1 MSDRAQ
7 ILLVVGAYL
16 ALSLGVGWR
25 AARGT
30 SASATGYVAG
40 DRAMGGLLM
49 YFVTGATIFS
59 AFAFLGA
66 PGRAYSTGI
75 AATYVL
81 AFGVIGFLP
90 FYWTGPAAAR
100 LGRAHGYLTQGE
112 LVAGQLGFRAL
123 APVMAAVSLVAFVPY
138 LALQMRGAGHV
149 LEVLTGGGVSVEVG
163 AAAVYG
169 VVLLY
174 VWHSGVMGVGWTN
187 TLQGMFMMVLAWAL
201 GLYLPRA
208 IHGSVGAM
216 FERMDPAF
224 LRMPGLTT
232 NGEPWTWA
240 MYGSTVLVLAVGFSF
255 WPHLFQK
262 AFAARSE
269 RVIRRTVV
277 LYPTFQIFLVPILLI
292 GFAGIG
298 YEPGPAD
305 RDQILPHLLLQL
317 DLPALLVGLFCAGAL
332 AASMSS
338 GDAILHSAASIAVRD
353 GWIVGAGRPLSAEA
367 ERTAIRW
374 TLLPVLVVSYVTA
387 TTFYEDLVGLLTYAY
402 GPVSQLAPP
411 VLAALFWRGATGPGA
426 LAGLVLGSAVTIG
439 LPFCAG
445 YGLDLGVHPGLPG
458 LAVNALAIVVVSR
471 ATAAGQGS
479 TRNDPR
485 APSSRT

>member
-1 MSDRAQ
+1 MSEQAQ
-7 ILLVVGAYL
+7 VLVVVGAYL

-40 DRAMGGLLM
+40 DRSMGGLLM

-66 PGRAYSTGI
+66 PGRAFSTGG
-75 AATYVL
+75 AAFHII

-100 LGRAHGYLTQGE
+100 LGREHGYLTQGE
-112 LVAGQLGFRAL
+112 LVAGQLRSRAL
-123 APVMAAVSLVAFVPY
+123 APVMALVGIVAFVPY
-138 LALQMRGAGHV
+138 LALQMRGAGLV
-149 LEVLTGGGVSVEVG
+149 LEVLTGGHVSVEVG

-169 VVLLY
+169 VVFLY

-208 IHGSVGAM
+208 IHGGVGAM
-216 FERMDPAF
+216 FERMDPEF
-224 LRMPGLTT
+224 LRMPGLSTS
-232 NGEPWTWA
+232 GEPWSWS
-240 MYGSTVLVLAVGFSF
+240 MYGSSVLVMAIGFSF

-262 AFAARSE
+262 AFAARSD

-292 GFAGIG
+292 GFAGVG
-298 YEPGPAD
+298 YAPPPSQS
-305 RDQILPHLLLQL
+305 DQVLPNLLLQL
-317 DLPALLVGLFCAGAL
+317 DIPALLVGLFCAGAL

-338 GDAILHSAASIAVRD
+338 GDAILHSAASILVRD
-353 GWIVGAGRPLSAEA
+353 GWIVGAGRELSAEA

-374 TLLPVLVVSYVTA
+374 TLLPILVLSYVTA
-387 TTFYEDLVGLLTYAY
+387 TTFHEDLVGLLAYAY
-402 GPVSQLAPP
+402 GPVGQLAPP
-411 VLAALFWRGATGPGA
+411 VLAALFWRGATGQGA
-426 LAGLVLGSAVTIG
+426 LAGLVAGSTVTIG
-439 LPFCAG
+439 LPFVA
-445 YGLDLGVHPGLPG
+445 DLGVHPGLPG
-458 LAVNALAIVVVSR
+458 LAVNALAIVVVSKL
-471 ATAAGQGS
+471 TGSGQGS